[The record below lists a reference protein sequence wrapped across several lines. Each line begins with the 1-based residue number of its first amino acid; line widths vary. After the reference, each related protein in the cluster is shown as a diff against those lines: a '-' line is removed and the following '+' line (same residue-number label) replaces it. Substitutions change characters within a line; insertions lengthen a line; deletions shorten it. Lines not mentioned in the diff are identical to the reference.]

1 MMRSEKKLTRIAQS
15 TLNKLVKVNKCN
27 LEEIQFIGQ
36 ALKEYVEQEL
46 GNAVFGR

>member
-1 MMRSEKKLTRIAQS
+1 MMRTEKKLTQIAQNI
-15 TLNKLVKVNKCN
+15 LNRLVKINKCN

-46 GNAVFGR
+46 GNAVFGK